1 MRAARAKGIA
11 LAVALQ
17 LGAFGAARG
26 HAQVEQYI
34 PARPTGYLTDAAGVV
49 DAANAARI
57 EQVAKVLRERTG
69 AEMAI
74 VTLPTIGDREAG
86 EVALEIGRRWGV
98 GGRAEVGDERR
109 NAGLVVLLVP
119 RTADQRGKIRIEV
132 GQGLEGIITDAAAGG
147 VRDLMRPELAAGRY
161 GDGLRVGVEALA
173 GTIAAK
179 MGVNDT
185 TLAARPV
192 STGGSGI
199 SPLTL
204 LLLLFVLFVIV
215 SAMRDAG
222 RRGAVAGRRR
232 PRVSWG
238 PGPWIGGGG
247 GWGGGYGGGGGFGGG
262 FGGFGGG
269 GGFSGGGAGGDF

>member
-11 LAVALQ
+11 LAAALQ
-17 LGAFGAARG
+17 LGALGVARG
-26 HAQVEQYI
+26 HAQVEQYF

-57 EQVAKVLRERTG
+57 EQVAKTLRERTG
-69 AEMAI
+69 AELAI
-74 VTLPTIGDREAG
+74 VTLPTIGDREAA

-119 RTADQRGKIRIEV
+119 RTAERRGTIRIEV

-179 MGVNDT
+179 VGVNDT

-199 SPLTL
+199 SPLML
-204 LLLLFVLFVIV
+204 LLILFVLFRIV
-215 SAMRDAG
+215 SVMRDAG
-222 RRGAVAGRRR
+222 LSAAERRR
-232 PRVSWG
+232 RSRGGWG
-238 PGPWIGGGG
+238 AGPWIGGGG
-247 GWGGGYGGGGGFGGG
+247 GWGGGYGGGGGFGG
-262 FGGFGGG
+262 FGGG

>member
-1 MRAARAKGIA
+1 
-11 LAVALQ
+11 
-17 LGAFGAARG
+17 LGVARG
-26 HAQVEQYI
+26 HAQVEQYF

-57 EQVAKVLRERTG
+57 EQVAKTLRERTG
-69 AEMAI
+69 AELAI
-74 VTLPTIGDREAG
+74 VTLPTIGDREAA

-119 RTADQRGKIRIEV
+119 RTAERRGTIRIEV

-199 SPLTL
+199 SPLML
-204 LLLLFVLFVIV
+204 LLILFVLFRIV
-215 SAMRDAG
+215 SVMRDAG
-222 RRGAVAGRRR
+222 LSAAERRR
-232 PRVSWG
+232 RSRGGWG
-238 PGPWIGGGG
+238 AGPWIGGGG
-247 GWGGGYGGGGGFGGG
+247 GWGGGYGGGGGGG

>member
-1 MRAARAKGIA
+1 
-11 LAVALQ
+11 V
-17 LGAFGAARG
+17 RG
-26 HAQVEQYI
+26 HAQVEQYV

-57 EQVAKVLRERTG
+57 EQVAKALRERTG

-74 VTLPTIGDREAG
+74 VTLPTIGDREAA

-98 GGRAEVGDERR
+98 GGKAQVGDERR

-119 RTADQRGKIRIEV
+119 KTADQKGKIRIEV
-132 GQGLEGIITDAAAGG
+132 GQGLEGIITDATAGS

-173 GTIAAK
+173 ATIASK
-179 MGVNDT
+179 MGVHDT
-185 TLAARPV
+185 TLTGAPV
-192 STGGSGI
+192 ASGGGGGM
-199 SPLTL
+199 SPMTL
-204 LLLLFVLFVIV
+204 LLILFVLFVIV

-222 RRGAVAGRRR
+222 RSSAVGGRRR
-232 PRVSWG
+232 PRVYWG

-247 GWGGGYGGGGGFGGG
+247 GWGGGYGGGGGGGG

>member
-1 MRAARAKGIA
+1 VRAARAKGIA

-57 EQVAKVLRERTG
+57 EQVAKALRERTG
-69 AEMAI
+69 AELAI
-74 VTLPTIGDREAG
+74 VTLPTIGDREAA

-119 RTADQRGKIRIEV
+119 RTADRRGTIRIEV

-161 GDGLRVGVEALA
+161 GEGLRVGVEALA

-185 TLAARPV
+185 TLVAEPA
-192 STGGSGI
+192 SNGGSGI
-199 SPLTL
+199 SLSTL
-204 LLLLFVLFVIV
+204 LLLLFVLYVVISV
-215 SAMRDAG
+215 MRDSRLSAAQ
-222 RRGAVAGRRR
+222 RRQRSRDRWGA
-232 PRVSWG
+232 
-238 PGPWIGGGG
+238 GPWIGGGG